1 MNILVTGGAGF
12 IGSHVVEK
20 LLKEECHVVVIDN
33 LSTGLKG
40 HVPAG
45 VKFIEM
51 DICSEELLD
60 VFAKECF
67 DAVIHLAAQTMV
79 PVSLNKPDYDC
90 RVNLLG
96 TVNILEACRK
106 TGVKRVVFSST
117 AAVYGDVDNVPIVES
132 AATRPASFYGLS
144 KLSVEKYLQMYQQIF
159 GLEYVVLRYAN
170 VYGERQGDGGEGG
183 VISIFTR
190 KIDKNQILSIYGNGD
205 QSRDFIY
212 AGDVAAA
219 NYQALMTSHVNGI
232 YNISTQTEVSVN
244 QLITILGQIAG
255 REVQKQHCPAREG
268 DIYRSSLSNQAARE
282 KLGWQCEMLLADGL
296 AQTYRDIRKG
306 VQP

>member
-20 LLKEECHVVVIDN
+20 LLMEECHVVIIDD
-33 LSTGLKG
+33 LSTGIRD
-40 HVPAG
+40 HVPAN
-45 VKFIEM
+45 VKFIKM

-60 VFAKECF
+60 VFVKERF

-90 RVNLLG
+90 QVNLLG
-96 TVNILEACRK
+96 TVNVLEACRK

-132 AATRPASFYGLS
+132 AATRPTSFYGLS

-159 GLEYVVLRYAN
+159 GLEYIVLRYAN

-190 KIDKNQILSIYGNGD
+190 KIGQNEVLTVYGNGD

-219 NYQALMTSHVNGI
+219 NYQALMTSYVNCI

-244 QLITILGQIAG
+244 QLIKILEQIAG
-255 REVQKQHCPAREG
+255 REVQKQYCPVRDG
-268 DIYRSSLSNQAARE
+268 DIYRSSLSNQAAQE

-296 AQTYRDIRKG
+296 AKTYRYIRKG
-306 VQP
+306 V

>member
-1 MNILVTGGAGF
+1 MKILVTGGAGF

-20 LLKEECHVVVIDN
+20 LLMEECHVVVIDN
-33 LSTGLKG
+33 LCTGIRD

-45 VKFIEM
+45 VKFIQM
-51 DICSEELLD
+51 DICSKELLD
-60 VFAKECF
+60 VFAKERF

-90 RVNLLG
+90 QVNLLG

-132 AATRPASFYGLS
+132 AAARPTSFYGLS

-190 KIDKNQILSIYGNGD
+190 KIGQNEVLSVYGNGD

-219 NYQALMTSHVNGI
+219 NYQALMTSYVNGA

-244 QLITILGQIAG
+244 QLIKILGQIAG
-255 REVQKQHCPAREG
+255 REVQKQYCPVREG
-268 DIYRSSLSNQAARE
+268 DIYRSALSNQAARE

-296 AQTYRDIRKG
+296 ARTYRDIRKG
-306 VQP
+306 V

>member
-20 LLKEECHVVVIDN
+20 LLMEECHVVVIDN
-33 LSTGLKG
+33 LSTGIRG

-45 VKFIEM
+45 VKFIQM

-60 VFAKECF
+60 VFTKERF

-90 RVNLLG
+90 QVNLLG

-132 AATRPASFYGLS
+132 AATRPTSFYGLS
-144 KLSVEKYLQMYQQIF
+144 KFSVEKYLQMYQQIF

-190 KIDKNQILSIYGNGD
+190 KINQNEVLSVYGNGD

-219 NYQALMTSHVNGI
+219 NYRALMTSHVNGI

-244 QLITILGQIAG
+244 QLIKILGQIAG
-255 REVQKQHCPAREG
+255 REVQKQYCPVRQG
-268 DIYRSSLSNQAARE
+268 DIYRSALSNQAARE
-282 KLGWQCEMLLADGL
+282 KLGWQCEMLLVDGL
-296 AQTYRDIRKG
+296 ARTYRDIRKG
-306 VQP
+306 V